1 MRLRS
6 TIYSTQKLK
15 IEVVLTCEELLGL
28 IASFYKTHR
37 FFEVISCTIKYYFCV
52 KLKELKMEDIAGKT
66 FNVVIIGSGPAGLT
80 AALYAARADL
90 NPIVFEGP
98 EPGGQL
104 MTTTDVEN
112 YPGYPEGVLGPKM
125 MEDFR
130 EQAKRFGADC
140 RYGYVNDIDFSKRPY
155 KITVDEKTEVF
166 AHTIIASTGA
176 SAKWLHLESEQKL
189 RGKGVSACATCDGA
203 FFRNEHVVVVGG
215 GDTAMEEATFL
226 TKFASKVT
234 VVHRRGELR
243 ASKAMQNRALN
254 NKKIEFI
261 WDSELAEVLGDHVV
275 QGVKIRNLKTDKI
288 ITLEDVT
295 GVFVAIGHKPNT
307 DLLKGV
313 VAMDDVGYIQTKGQS
328 TETDLP
334 GIFAC
339 GDAMDA
345 VYRQAVTAAGTGC
358 KAALDAEKYLSEEIS
373 EEAIAEAHWK

>member
-1 MRLRS
+1 
-6 TIYSTQKLK
+6 
-15 IEVVLTCEELLGL
+15 
-28 IASFYKTHR
+28 
-37 FFEVISCTIKYYFCV
+37 
-52 KLKELKMEDIAGKT
+52 MEDIAGKT
-66 FNVVIIGSGPAGLT
+66 FDVVIVGSGPAGLT

-90 NPIVFEGP
+90 KPLVFEGP

-112 YPGYPEGVLGPKM
+112 FPGYPEGVMGPKM
-125 MEDFR
+125 MQDFR
-130 EQAKRFGADC
+130 EQATRFGADC
-140 RYGYVNDIDFSKRPY
+140 RYGYVTDIDFSERPY
-155 KITVDEKTEVF
+155 KITVDEKTELY

-203 FFRNEHVVVVGG
+203 FFRNQHVVVVGG

-234 VVHRRGELR
+234 VIHRRDELR
-243 ASKAMQNRALN
+243 ASKAMQTRAFN
-254 NKKIEFI
+254 NEKIEFM
-261 WDSELAEVLGDHVV
+261 WDSELVEVLGEKVV
-275 QGVKIRNLKTDKI
+275 EGVKVKNRNNGDVT
-288 ITLEDVT
+288 TLDDVT

-307 DLLKGV
+307 DLFKGV
-313 VAMDDVGYIQTKGQS
+313 VEMDDVGYIQTKGQS

-334 GIFAC
+334 GLFAC

-358 KAALDAEKYLSEEIS
+358 KAALDAERYLGEIESEK
-373 EEAIAEAHWK
+373 AIAESHWK